1 MSTERLVRWSRSI
14 GDFWERLEDKSV
26 SPNLVISY
34 GCRSQSGEGFEELMN
49 SLNSDAIRKKIS
61 HVHIWDTSYLYRHTI
76 PEFEQYL
83 DKTIPTKWFRANEKA
98 ISKLTLPYT
107 LHSWVEGLDSPL
119 FAEWLKKVKINFAG
133 DENGNGLIPEFRSIV
148 LEEAERAVIRGNGT
162 FAQSVSF
169 ILEECAY
176 TCLYFENSI
185 IVYPSRLS
193 PPIEYIIRYY
203 HSNITHLPYSMSN
216 NAQRRQH
223 RSLDRNEVN
232 CEIIDFITKVARNIN
247 FFVINKDGSI
257 VYKNESLG
265 KIVSETDATT
275 LNPKTWKNSLDVIN
289 SQTPII
295 VEESDKGKYFLSVKS
310 PLVVNNE
317 IEGVI
322 GLSIDITDSKK
333 IEKEKEKIVK
343 LEFLN
348 KIQQAKI
355 DFQLKFRQFISQ
367 MAHDI
372 ASPLASLEIFTQN
385 CSNLSE
391 KQHEMLMNIVKDIR
405 NISDDLLKKDRL
417 CQEHFSDNQDGP
429 CVSLFKI
436 LQDEV
441 EQKRLEYKD
450 SDVDITLLCKS
461 ESKSAVANINTTD
474 FKRMISNLIN
484 NSVESCKKNSVI
496 KISLSSS
503 DEKLMVE
510 LEDNGQGMPQNVVDQ
525 ILNKTA
531 PKSTKRNGFGFG
543 LIQVL
548 ETVKRYNGRLD
559 VTSIEGKGTK
569 FQIEF
574 PLVS

>member
-1 MSTERLVRWSRSI
+1 
-14 GDFWERLEDKSV
+14 
-26 SPNLVISY
+26 
-34 GCRSQSGEGFEELMN
+34 
-49 SLNSDAIRKKIS
+49 
-61 HVHIWDTSYLYRHTI
+61 
-76 PEFEQYL
+76 
-83 DKTIPTKWFRANEKA
+83 
-98 ISKLTLPYT
+98 
-107 LHSWVEGLDSPL
+107 
-119 FAEWLKKVKINFAG
+119 
-133 DENGNGLIPEFRSIV
+133 
-148 LEEAERAVIRGNGT
+148 
-162 FAQSVSF
+162 
-169 ILEECAY
+169 
-176 TCLYFENSI
+176 
-185 IVYPSRLS
+185 
-193 PPIEYIIRYY
+193 
-203 HSNITHLPYSMSN
+203 MSN

-548 ETVKRYNGRLD
+548 ETVKRYNGRLN

>member
-1 MSTERLVRWSRSI
+1 MSTERLVRWSRLI
-14 GDFWERLEDKSV
+14 GDFWEKLEDKSV

-49 SLNSDAIRKKIS
+49 SLNSDAIRRKIS

-83 DKTIPTKWFRANEKA
+83 DVTIPTKWFRANERA

-119 FAEWLKKVKINFAG
+119 FAEWLKKIKINFAG
-133 DENGNGLIPEFRSIV
+133 DENGNGIIPEFRDIV
-148 LEEAERAVIRGNGT
+148 LEEAEKAVIRGNGT
-162 FAQSVSF
+162 FAQSVNF

-176 TCLYFENSI
+176 TCLYFKDSI

-193 PPIEYIIRYY
+193 PPIENIIQHY

-275 LNPKTWKNSLDVIN
+275 LNPNTWKNSLDVIN

-295 VEESDKGKYFLSVKS
+295 VEETDKGKYFLSVKS

-333 IEKEKEKIVK
+333 IEQEKEKIVK

-355 DFQLKFRQFISQ
+355 DFQMKFSQFISQ

-385 CSNLSE
+385 CPNLSE

-417 CQEHFSDNQDGP
+417 CQEHFSDTRDEKR
-429 CVSLFKI
+429 VSLFKI

-441 EQKRLEYKD
+441 EQKKLEYKD
-450 SDVDITLLCKS
+450 SDVDIELFCKS
-461 ESKSAVANINTTD
+461 ESKSAVANINISD
-474 FKRMISNLIN
+474 FKRMISNLVN

-503 DEKLMVE
+503 DEKIIVE
-510 LEDNGQGMPQNVVDQ
+510 LEDNGQGMPKSVVDQ
-525 ILNKTA
+525 ILNNTA

-548 ETVKRYNGRLD
+548 ETIKRYKGQLH
-559 VTSIEGKGTK
+559 VTSTEGKGTK

-574 PLVS
+574 PLAS